1 MTEWTMIGVPSSA
14 GAHHAG
20 QELAP
25 AALRAAGL
33 LDQLAAAGVQATDR
47 GDLPGATFEVD
58 CDHPRARNLPAVLRV
73 IREVADAVAD
83 VVAAGK
89 LPLVVGGDCTITL
102 GVVAGFRRRYP
113 RVGLAYVDGDADLS
127 SDEAGDSGIL
137 DSAGIAHLLGLGS
150 PELNGFDGA
159 PPLLDASRI
168 AMLGCDPREVTAT
181 RRQFLAE
188 AAGDPVQVREHSHRV
203 REAQADDHGPVPC
216 PDRRQHER
224 KPRLLPQRD
233 GQFHRRCQALG
244 HRLPGVAEPPL
255 LIEVVDGGEPLAA
268 GAVTDEPVVT
278 AAADGGVPGGGHVD
292 LPAAGQDIAEVTIAD
307 TRWPVPHEG
316 TGYAGVSREAIDF
329 PAPRLTALAQARS
342 NRSRFMTLPHAAAK
356 SRTNFSC
363 ASSLA

>member
-89 LPLVVGGDCTITL
+89 LTLVVGGDCTITL

-188 AAGDPVQVREHSHRV
+188 AGISYAEAAEFSADPEGAARRALVALARSSS
-203 REAQADDHGPVPC
+203 PVIVHF
-216 PDRRQHER
+216 DV
-224 KPRLLPQRD
+224 D
-233 GQFHRRCQALG
+233 
-244 HRLPGVAEPPL
+244 
-255 LIEVVDGGEPLAA
+255 VVDSG
-268 GAVTDEPVVT
+268 
-278 AAADGGVPGGGHVD
+278 D
-292 LPAAGQDIAEVTIAD
+292 LPLGNFPHYGSGVRLEHAVRGLRVLLANPACAALVLTEVNPTHDPSGRQLA
-307 TRWPVPHEG
+307 R
-316 TGYAGVSREAIDF
+316 YLAG
-329 PAPRLTALAQARS
+329 LTTAMAAR
-342 NRSRFMTLPHAAAK
+342 
-356 SRTNFSC
+356 
-363 ASSLA
+363 AS